1 MGAIAV
7 KAAKSINYV
16 GAGTI
21 EFLVDNDMNF
31 YFLEMNTRLQ
41 VEHPITEEVLGVD
54 IVKEQINIANGRK
67 ISFRQNQLHQRGH
80 AIECRIYAEDTENN
94 FAPSPGVI
102 HSIQTPKGLG
112 VRIDTHI
119 YAGYEIS
126 IFYDSMISKLI
137 VWATNRDVALER
149 MRRVLYE
156 YKITGV
162 KTNIDYL
169 RRIMDNLEFVQ
180 EITPPIL

>member
-80 AIECRIYAEDTENN
+80 AIECRIYAEIGR
-94 FAPSPGVI
+94 ASC
-102 HSIQTPKGLG
+102 
-112 VRIDTHI
+112 R
-119 YAGYEIS
+119 
-126 IFYDSMISKLI
+126 
-137 VWATNRDVALER
+137 ER
-149 MRRVLYE
+149 V
-156 YKITGV
+156 
-162 KTNIDYL
+162 
-169 RRIMDNLEFVQ
+169 
-180 EITPPIL
+180 